1 MPEIKSAIIATGSYL
16 PKKVVTNDDMAKFV
30 ETSDEWI
37 RSRTGIESRHMS
49 NEEETTSYMSTKAAE
64 RALEQAGLKP
74 EDLDL
79 IIVATVSPDYSFPSV
94 ACFIQDNLGMKN
106 GAAALDIQAAC
117 SGFVYG
123 LSLADAQIRT
133 GQIKRA
139 LVIGAEKFSTY
150 LDWNDRSTC
159 VLFGDG
165 AGAVILEATE
175 DANRGLMATK
185 LSADGTLQHLLRGTG
200 GIVATNNA
208 GGVAMQGREVF
219 RHAVREM
226 VGAVS
231 PLLEKNN
238 LKTDDI
244 DWFIPHQA
252 NMRIIE
258 AAAKQMNFPLE
269 KTIQTVQTH
278 ANTSAAS
285 IPLALDD
292 ANRKGTFKQGDL
304 LALSAFGAGFTW
316 AGALLRW

>member
-16 PKKVVTNDDMAKFV
+16 PKQIVTNHDLVKRV

-37 RSRTGIESRHMS
+37 RSRTGIESRHLS
-49 NEEETTSYMSTKAAE
+49 NEEEGTTFMATKAAE
-64 RALEQAGLKP
+64 RALEQAGLQP
-74 EDLDL
+74 EDIDL
-79 IIVATVSPDYSFPSV
+79 IIVATVSPDYAFPSV
-94 ACFIQDNLGMKN
+94 ACFIQNNLNMTN
-106 GAAALDIQAAC
+106 AAAAFDLQAAC

-123 LSLADAQIRT
+123 LNLADMQIRT

-139 LVIGAEKFSTY
+139 LVLGAEKFSTY
-150 LDWNDRSTC
+150 VDWTDRSTC

-175 DANRGLMATK
+175 DENRGVMASK
-185 LSADGTLQHLLRGTG
+185 ICANGTLSELLRGTG
-200 GIVATNNA
+200 GLSATKTA
-208 GGVAMQGREVF
+208 GHVAMQGREVF

-226 VGAVS
+226 VGAVA
-231 PLLEKNN
+231 PLLEQNN

-269 KTIQTVQTH
+269 KTIQTVQKH

-292 ANRKGTFKQGDL
+292 ANRKGTFKKGDL

>member
-1 MPEIKSAIIATGSYL
+1 MPQLNSAIISTGSYL
-16 PKKVVTNDDMAKFV
+16 PKQFVTNDDLAQKI

-37 RSRTGIESRHMS
+37 RTRTGIEGRHYGD
-49 NEEETTSYMSTKAAE
+49 ETETTTFMATKAAE
-64 RALEQAGLKP
+64 RALEQANLTA
-74 EDLDL
+74 EDIDM
-79 IIVATVSPDYSFPSV
+79 IVVATVTPDYTFPSV
-94 ACFIQDNLGMKN
+94 ACLMQKQMGLTNASVAFDV
-106 GAAALDIQAAC
+106 QAAC

-123 LSLADAQIRT
+123 LNLIDAQIKT
-133 GQIKRA
+133 GQVKRA
-139 LVIGAEKFSTY
+139 ILVGVEKFSSI
-150 LDWNDRSTC
+150 LNWEDRSTC

-165 AGAVILEATE
+165 AGAVVIEAT
-175 DANRGLMATK
+175 DNPNRGVIASK
-185 LSADGTLQHLLRGTG
+185 LHANGNLADLLHGTG
-200 GIVATNNA
+200 GIAATQTA
-208 GGVAMQGREVF
+208 GHVSMQGREVF

-226 VGAVS
+226 VGVVG

-244 DWFIPHQA
+244 DWLIPHQA

-258 AAAKQMNFPLE
+258 AVTKQLDFPME
-269 KTIQTVQTH
+269 KTIQTVATH